1 MVSIIPISQY
11 QHSIPNWW
19 ITVYRSK
26 GYGSFR
32 YGWNFQAVSEK
43 DWYLLEST
51 IQILGDR
58 GTPSCWQS
66 LWWLASSR
74 VMSFTSRPR
83 STKNGPRSAE
93 RFAPPLSTSWAFPCR
108 RLSRIAMASSLLL
121 LMTQAIPTLSP
132 HSSRYSEPLK
142 RSPTTFN
149 AGYLDFQLSTIT
161 SDFPSNGLWWQ
172 LSRLPGHFNH
182 FWTFTGPPLQEG
194 VCPDLDLRQISRRRR
209 KTWNWWP
216 GLRSIPRARSRWPTT
231 TTPIRREL
239 SPWEEHAGASWT
251 PMAWTPHIRWFFF
264 EIPSDKWMNIRII
277 SRWFLMIY
285 LLNMLIFQFATLL
298 NYQRTL

>member
-19 ITVYRSK
+19 IIQKQRIWVFSLWVK
-26 GYGSFR
+26 LPGSFGEGLVSFR
-32 YGWNFQAVSEK
+32 INHPNLGWQG
-43 DWYLLEST
+43 DT
-51 IQILGDR
+51 IVLAI
-58 GTPSCWQS
+58 S
-66 LWWLASSR
+66 L
-74 VMSFTSRPR
+74 VVGITSRPR

-182 FWTFTGPPLQEG
+182 LWTFTGPLYYRGLPLRS
-194 VCPDLDLRQISRRRR
+194 DLDLRRISRRRR
-209 KTWNWWP
+209 TTWNWWP
-216 GLRSIPRARSRWPTT
+216 GLRSTPKARSRWRTT
-231 TTPIRREL
+231 TTPIRRDRVPLE
-239 SPWEEHAGASWT
+239 WEEQHAGAGMD
-251 PMAWTPHIRWFFF
+251 PQLAWTPQKSAGEFF
-264 EIPSDKWMNIRII
+264 P
-277 SRWFLMIY
+277 
-285 LLNMLIFQFATLL
+285 
-298 NYQRTL
+298 